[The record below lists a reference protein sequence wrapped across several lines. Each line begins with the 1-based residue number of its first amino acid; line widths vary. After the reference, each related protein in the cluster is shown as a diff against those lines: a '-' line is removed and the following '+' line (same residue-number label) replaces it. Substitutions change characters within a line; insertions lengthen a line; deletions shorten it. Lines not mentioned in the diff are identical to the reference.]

1 MLEMNLHWFQR
12 RLGYFIVAV
21 IMVSSNFCCTKSK
34 NSLRLKTGPNKEW
47 LAMKEE
53 RERYIKEVRKMKTE
67 YEVAR
72 YIDEETTWLRESML
86 QELGGEDGWKQQL
99 AWLQQH
105 GGKIVGFF
113 DNGGPL
119 YDRKPFS
126 SPYERDTTDA
136 TGSQKSTP

>member
-1 MLEMNLHWFQR
+1 MNHA
-12 RLGYFIVAV
+12 YVNSTVAKCL
-21 IMVSSNFCCTKSK
+21 IALLMFCFSGCTKMDAHRK
-34 NSLRLKTGPNKEW
+34 PKTGPNKEW

-53 RERYIKEVRKMKTE
+53 RERYIKAVRQMKTE

-72 YIDEETTWLRESML
+72 YIDEQTTWLRESML
-86 QELGGEDGWKQQL
+86 QEFGGEAGWKKQL
-99 AWLQQH
+99 AWLEQH

-126 SPYERDTTDA
+126 SPYERGTIDG
-136 TGSQKSTP
+136 TGSQNEMK